1 MRVESK
7 RSMRSMQAAV
17 AVGAVVL
24 AVPALAQDVGLAST
38 GQEQQRR
45 GAFLLEVTPPAL
57 DGSLYGVRA
66 EVMPSKDSRL
76 AFGLLGRAGS
86 WSQSLRAK
94 ARFSGVGGGDVKLN
108 FGVGADTRYTLAFL
122 ADGTVRPFVGL
133 SAGLEEFVARP
144 VGAGMADRKDYTTS
158 AFVEP
163 TLGVMWRPGSG
174 RVGLS
179 ARAGPGFTF
188 TDVRELQ
195 VGSGS
200 LGLRTVY
207 PTASLGLLVAL

>member
-7 RSMRSMQAAV
+7 RSMQWVKAV
-17 AVGAVVL
+17 AVGAALV
-24 AVPALAQDVGLAST
+24 AVPAMAQDMASSST

-45 GAFLLEVTPPAL
+45 GAFLLELQPPAL
-57 DGSLYGVRA
+57 DGSLYGLRA
-66 EVMPSKDSRL
+66 EVAPSRDSRL
-76 AFGLLGRAGS
+76 AFGILGRAGG
-86 WSQSLRAK
+86 WNRSLGAK
-94 ARFSGVGGGDVKLN
+94 ARFSNVGGSDVKLN
-108 FGVGADTRYTLAFL
+108 FGVGVDSRYTLAFL
-122 ADGTVRPFVGL
+122 ADGTVRPFVGMTL
-133 SAGLEEFVARP
+133 GLEEFVARP
-144 VGAGMADRKDYTTS
+144 GGAAMPDRKDYTTT
-158 AFVEP
+158 AFLEP

-195 VGSGS
+195 VGNSN

-207 PTASLGLLVAL
+207 PTASLGLLVVL

>member
-7 RSMRSMQAAV
+7 RSMRWVKAAV
-17 AVGAVVL
+17 AVGVSL
-24 AVPALAQDVGLAST
+24 LSVPALAQDVGRSST

-45 GAFLLEVTPPAL
+45 GAFLLELQPPAL

-66 EVMPSKDSRL
+66 EVAASKDARL
-76 AFGLLGRAGS
+76 AFGLMGRAGG
-86 WSQSLRAK
+86 WSRSLGAK
-94 ARFSGVGGGDVKLN
+94 ARFTGVQGGDVKLN
-108 FGVGADTRYTLAFL
+108 FGVGVDGRYTLAFL
-122 ADGTVRPFVGL
+122 ADGTVRPFLGMAVGY
-133 SAGLEEFVARP
+133 EEFIARATVASP
-144 VGAGMADRKDYTTS
+144 DTKEYTTT
-158 AFVEP
+158 AFLEP

-188 TDVRELQ
+188 TDVRTLQ
-195 VGSGS
+195 VSTGN

-207 PTASLGLLVAL
+207 PTASLGLLVVL

>member
-7 RSMRSMQAAV
+7 RSMRWVKAAV
-17 AVGAVVL
+17 AVGVSL
-24 AVPALAQDVGLAST
+24 LSVPALAQDVGRTST

-45 GAFLLEVTPPAL
+45 GAFLLELTPPAL
-57 DGSLYGVRA
+57 DGSLYGIRA
-66 EVMPSKDSRL
+66 EVSPSRDSRL

-86 WSQSLRAK
+86 WNRSLGAK
-94 ARFSGVGGGDVKLN
+94 ARFTGVQGGDVKLN
-108 FGVGADTRYTLAFL
+108 FGVGVDGRYTLAFL
-122 ADGTVRPFVGL
+122 ADGTVRPFLGLAVGM
-133 SAGLEEFVARP
+133 EEFVARATVASP
-144 VGAGMADRKDYTTS
+144 VTKDYTTT

-163 TLGVMWRPGSG
+163 TLGLMWRPGSG

-195 VGSGS
+195 VGTGN

-207 PTASLGLLVAL
+207 PTASLGLLVVL

>member
-7 RSMRSMQAAV
+7 RSMQWVKAA
-17 AVGAVVL
+17 AVGAAVVS
-24 AVPALAQDVGLAST
+24 APAMAQDVGYSST

-45 GAFLLEVTPPAL
+45 GAFLLELQPPAL

-66 EVMPSKDSRL
+66 EVAPSKDSRL
-76 AFGLLGRAGS
+76 AFGLLGRAGG
-86 WSQSLRAK
+86 WSRSLGAK
-94 ARFSGVGGGDVKLN
+94 ARFSNVGGHDVKLN
-108 FGVGADTRYTLAFL
+108 FGVGVDGRYTLAFL
-122 ADGTVRPFVGL
+122 ADGTVRPFVGVAL
-133 SAGLEEFVARP
+133 GLEEFVARRS
-144 VGAGMADRKDYTTS
+144 GAAAPDLKDYTTT
-158 AFVEP
+158 AFLEP

-195 VGSGS
+195 VGSS
-200 LGLRTVY
+200 NLGLRTVY
-207 PTASLGLLVAL
+207 PTASLGLLVVL